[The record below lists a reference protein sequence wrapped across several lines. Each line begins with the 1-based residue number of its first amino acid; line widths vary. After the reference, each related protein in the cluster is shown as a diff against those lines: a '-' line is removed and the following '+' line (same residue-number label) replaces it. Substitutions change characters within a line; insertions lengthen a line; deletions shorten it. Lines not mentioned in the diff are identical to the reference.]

1 VFNARLK
8 VLTSS
13 HPDDMHLL
21 GDQITKKHHPVIQIE
36 KDLNVSFVRASLAVG
51 APHGQIRR

>member
-1 VFNARLK
+1 MHGRKNPIIDVFNARLK

-36 KDLNVSFVRASLAVG
+36 KDLNVSFVRTVA
-51 APHGQIRR
+51 